1 MQYFGDGAECIKFV
15 SIILFLD
22 ENVNE
27 GIESVARTI
36 VEISTNLPMTSMNSL
51 RLYSTVWITVLY

>member
-1 MQYFGDGAECIKFV
+1 MQYFAEGPECIKFG

-51 RLYSTVWITVLY
+51 RSYNTVWITVLY